1 MRSPGRMLHYLPGNE
16 SSAGSLHGVPLVDPG
31 GSAHIHTLRLCAD
44 RLHVCLANI
53 STAAIRANPPKD
65 AYHVVLEVGRSGGS
79 CHRLRR
85 GYRFDVLIDFLE
97 RNRDLIISQSR
108 ALVAARTHPKPS
120 ETELTNGIPV
130 FLDQLGDALRLAE
143 SSADVDHE
151 AIRQTA
157 GRHGSD
163 LLRLGL
169 TIAQVVHDYGDV
181 CQTVTELAIQ
191 QKAPISGND
200 FQTLNLCLDD
210 AIAGAVTEYARQRE
224 RTIAN
229 QGTERLGAVAHELRN
244 LLDAATLAFDRIK
257 SGHVAP
263 AGATGLVLARSLAG
277 LRDLIDRSL
286 TDVRLDAGIEHL
298 EAISVAQFIEEVE
311 IAALT
316 HAKARGIHFSVASVD
331 RTVTIEGDR
340 PTLAAAVS
348 NLLQNAFK
356 FTHLNG
362 HVSLTAST
370 TADRVLIAVEDECGG
385 LPPGQAADPFHPS
398 EKRGSEGTGLGL
410 AICAKVAKANSGLI
424 HVRNIPGKGCVFTL
438 DLPRK
443 PPPPLSLVEDQTR
456 HAG

>member
-1 MRSPGRMLHYLPGNE
+1 M
-16 SSAGSLHGVPLVDPG
+16 
-31 GSAHIHTLRLCAD
+31 
-44 RLHVCLANI
+44 
-53 STAAIRANPPKD
+53 
-65 AYHVVLEVGRSGGS
+65 
-79 CHRLRR
+79 
-85 GYRFDVLIDFLE
+85 
-97 RNRDLIISQSR
+97 
-108 ALVAARTHPKPS
+108 HPKPT
-120 ETELTNGIPV
+120 ETELTSGIPV

-143 SSADVDHE
+143 SSDEVDHE
-151 AIRQTA
+151 AIRKSA
-157 GRHGSD
+157 GRHGND

-229 QGTERLGAVAHELRN
+229 EGTERLGAVVHEMRN
-244 LLDAATLAFDRIK
+244 LLDAATLSFDRIK

-263 AGATGLVLARSLAG
+263 AGATGLVLAQSLAG
-277 LRDLIDRSL
+277 LRDLVDRSL
-286 TDVRLDAGIEHL
+286 ANVRLDAGIQHL
-298 EAISVAQFIEEVE
+298 EMISVANFIEEVE
-311 IAALT
+311 IAAIT
-316 HAKARGIHFSVASVD
+316 QAKARGIHFSVTSVD
-331 RTVTIEGDR
+331 RTMTIEGDR
-340 PTLAAAVS
+340 QTLAAAVS

-362 HVSLTAST
+362 HVSLTVST

-385 LPPGQAADPFHPS
+385 LSPGREADLFHPS
-398 EKRGSEGTGLGL
+398 EQRGSDRSSFGLGL

-424 HVRNIPGKGCVFTL
+424 HVRNILGKGCVFTL

-443 PPPPLSLVEDQTR
+443 PPPPLSLVEDETPWSR
-456 HAG
+456 RA

>member
-1 MRSPGRMLHYLPGNE
+1 VRRCRSRADEDLVIADDGAYL
-16 SSAGSLHGVPLVDPG
+16 
-31 GSAHIHTLRLCAD
+31 
-44 RLHVCLANI
+44 
-53 STAAIRANPPKD
+53 
-65 AYHVVLEVGRSGGS
+65 
-79 CHRLRR
+79 
-85 GYRFDVLIDFLE
+85 FDVLVDFLE
-97 RNRDLIISQSR
+97 QNRDIIISQSR
-108 ALVAARTHPKPS
+108 ARVAARMHPKPS

-143 SSADVDHE
+143 SSDTVDHE
-151 AIRQTA
+151 AIRKSA
-157 GRHGSD
+157 GRHGND
-163 LLRLGL
+163 LLHLGL

-191 QKAPISGND
+191 QKAPISGSD

-224 RTIAN
+224 RTVATEE
-229 QGTERLGAVAHELRN
+229 TERLGVLVHEMRN
-244 LLDAATLAFDRIK
+244 LLDAATLSFDRIK

-277 LRDLIDRSL
+277 LRDIVDRGL
-286 TDVRLDAGIEHL
+286 ANVRLDAGIEHL
-298 EAISVAQFIEEVE
+298 EAISVARFIEEVE
-311 IAALT
+311 IAAIT
-316 HAKARGIHFSVASVD
+316 HAKARGIHFAVTSVD

-340 PTLAAAVS
+340 LTLAAAVS

-370 TADRVLIAVEDECGG
+370 TADRVLIAIEDECGG
-385 LPPGQAADPFHPS
+385 LPPGQASDLFHPY
-398 EKRGSEGTGLGL
+398 EQLGSDHTGPGLGL

-424 HVRNIPGKGCVFTL
+424 HVRDIPGKGCVFTL

-443 PPPPLSLVEDQTR
+443 PPPPLSLVEDQAR